1 MTPIRYLVDTSIWV
15 NHFRG
20 DATTKLRLA
29 ELASRP
35 GQIVMCEIVAME
47 LLAGSRRREDQQ
59 VLDLLNKL
67 PSITINPLIDFR
79 IAGILFQDLVRN
91 GVTIRNSVDCLIAVA
106 AKSDDDIV
114 LVHDDLDFVNMAR
127 FTDLKHERWNLAA

>member
-1 MTPIRYLVDTSIWV
+1 MDTSIWV

-20 DATTKLRLA
+20 HAETRTRLE

-47 LLAGSRRREDQQ
+47 LLAGSKRHEDQQ

-67 PSITINPLIDFR
+67 PSISMDPLIDFR
-79 IAGILFQDLVRN
+79 IAGILYQDLVRN
-91 GVTIRNSVDCLIAVA
+91 GVTIRNTVDCLIAVA

-114 LVHDDLDFVNMAR
+114 LIHDDWDFVNIAK